1 MIDAVPNVDD
11 LLIDPDRVARA
22 SILLARFSG
31 ARDAAFAG
39 DGQADG
45 DSLARAM
52 VGRYRPWRKVRAIA
66 REAGIDALD
75 AWLALGLLRRA
86 SRVTLE
92 LTQADGRAFWVC
104 MHPGLLQRVA
114 RIDASVTE
122 LATLWRESG
131 VPRAGETRAGVAA
144 LRQLAVRTRIDEAVE
159 SSRVEGAATTYRQ
172 GVDLLA
178 TGRVPGSPGERMIAN
193 NHAGLERIEHLAGV
207 DLSVAMLCELQGI
220 LTDGTLGSGDG
231 VGRLRRPG
239 DAVRIEDQR
248 SGETT
253 FVPPDA
259 SALPDRLDR
268 LCRFASDDLSNGR
281 AMHPVIKASV
291 LHFMIGYEH
300 PFVDGNGRTARAVF
314 YWHMLRRDR
323 AEFLGIA
330 ISPVILGAYAGYPQ
344 AFADVE
350 HDSGDLTYF
359 VEYKLGVIERAIDAA
374 RARAV
379 EQVGRL
385 RTAPEIT
392 LTGATLNLRQRL
404 VLEHAL
410 REPDAVFTAIGH
422 AATHGVTT
430 MTARTDLKALAT
442 LGFLRTFKDG
452 REVHFVASADLR
464 ERLARAGGPGEK
476 SP

>member
-1 MIDAVPNVDD
+1 
-11 LLIDPDRVARA
+11 
-22 SILLARFSG
+22 
-31 ARDAAFAG
+31 
-39 DGQADG
+39 
-45 DSLARAM
+45 M
-52 VGRYRPWRKVRAIA
+52 V
-66 REAGIDALD
+66 
-75 AWLALGLLRRA
+75 
-86 SRVTLE
+86 LE

-104 MHPGLLQRVA
+104 MHSGLLQRVA
-114 RIDASVTE
+114 SIDASAAE
-122 LATLWRESG
+122 LATLWREPG
-131 VPRAGETRAGVAA
+131 AARAGEAGGGIAA
-144 LRQLAVRTRIDEAVE
+144 LRQLAVRTRMDEAVE

-172 GVDLLA
+172 GVDLL
-178 TGRVPGSPGERMIAN
+178 TSGRVPASPGERMIAN

-220 LTDGTLGSGDG
+220 LTHGTLASSDG

-239 DAVRIEDQR
+239 DGVRIEDQR
-248 SGETT
+248 SGETS

-259 SALPDRLDR
+259 SMLPDRLDR

-281 AMHPVIKASV
+281 AMHPVIKACV

-314 YWHMLRRDR
+314 YWHMLRRAR

-330 ISPVILGAYAGYPQ
+330 ISPVILSAYAGYPQ
-344 AFADVE
+344 AFVDVE

-359 VEYKLGVIERAIDAA
+359 IEFKLGVIERAIDAA
-374 RARAV
+374 RTRTV

-385 RTAPEIT
+385 RSAPEIT
-392 LTGATLNLRQRL
+392 LAGATLNLRQRL
-404 VLEHAL
+404 VLEHAM

-422 AATHGVTT
+422 ASAHGVTA

-452 REVHFVASADLR
+452 RELHFVASADLR
-464 ERLARAGGPGEK
+464 ERLARARGPGDG
-476 SP
+476 SA